1 MDEQREQVLEQVA
14 TALKERA
21 KEGRVACREAFAVA
35 EALGVPLARVGE
47 AANAAGIKICGCQL
61 GCFK

>member
-1 MDEQREQVLEQVA
+1 MDGQKGPGREQVEA
-14 TALKERA
+14 ALKERA
-21 KEGRVACREAFAVA
+21 KEGRVACHEAFALA
-35 EALGVPLARVGE
+35 EALGVPVGQVGA